1 MNTLKVDDF
10 DYILPDE
17 LIATNPTDIRDQS
30 RLLIVENSDDIN
42 PIIETH
48 ASSFGD
54 IVNYIRPNDLV
65 IFNNSKV
72 IKARLFGQKSS
83 GGKVELLVE
92 RILDDNKIIAHVRLN
107 KTINIG
113 LNILLPDEQCL
124 TVIEKLDGLFK
135 LVPTK
140 ALNWVAYL
148 DKFGHIPLPPY
159 MKRSSTSSDDTRYQ
173 TVYAKDHGSV
183 AAPTAGLH
191 FTNELLEKIRAQGT
205 QIAYVTLH
213 VGSGTFKPVSVEYL
227 SEHKMHSEVYSIS
240 TDTLELIR
248 NCKKN
253 GGNIIAVGTTSLR
266 TLETIAR
273 NNFTQLTGETDIFIT
288 PGFEFKL
295 VDKLITNFH
304 LPKSTLLMLVSA
316 FSGISTIKQVY
327 QYAIANKYRFFSY
340 GDAMLLTR
348 QLKGSSH
355 GK

>member
-1 MNTLKVDDF
+1 MNKLKVNDF
-10 DYILPDE
+10 DYVLPEE

-30 RLLIVENSDDIN
+30 RLLIVENAEKAN
-42 PIIETH
+42 PITTYDLLFNQVADHIQ
-48 ASSFGD
+48 
-54 IVNYIRPNDLV
+54 PNDLV

-72 IKARLFGQKSS
+72 IKARLFGQKAS
-83 GGKVELLVE
+83 GGRVELLIE
-92 RILDDNKIIAHVRLN
+92 RILESNEVIAHIRLN
-107 KTINIG
+107 KTINLG

-124 TVIEKLDGLFK
+124 IVTEKLDGLFK
-135 LVPTK
+135 LSSAK
-140 ALNWVAYL
+140 AIDWIDYL

-159 MKRSSTSSDDTRYQ
+159 MKRSSTTNDDTRYQ

-191 FTNELLEKIRAQGT
+191 FTAELLEKIQHKGAK
-205 QIAYVTLH
+205 IAYITLH
-213 VGSGTFKPVSVEYL
+213 VGSGTFKPVSVEYI

-240 TDTLELIR
+240 PSTLELIK

-327 QYAIANKYRFFSY
+327 QYAVTNKYRFFSY

-348 QLKGSSH
+348 ERKGSSH
-355 GK
+355 GE

>member
-1 MNTLKVDDF
+1 MNTLKVNDF
-10 DYILPDE
+10 DYVLPEE
-17 LIATNPTDIRDQS
+17 LIATNPTDVRDQS
-30 RLLIVENSDDIN
+30 RLLIVENTGDTS
-42 PIIETH
+42 PIATQDL
-48 ASSFGD
+48 FFNQVLD
-54 IVNYIRPNDLV
+54 YIQPNDLV
-65 IFNNSKV
+65 VFNNSKV

-92 RILDDNKIIAHVRLN
+92 RILDNNEVIAHVRLN

-124 TVIEKLDGLFK
+124 IVTEKLDGLFK
-135 LVPTK
+135 LAPTK
-140 ALNWVAYL
+140 AINWIDYL

-159 MKRSSTSSDDTRYQ
+159 MRRSSTTSDDTRYQ

-191 FTNELLEKIRAQGT
+191 FTAELLEKIQNKGA

-213 VGSGTFKPVSVEYL
+213 VGSGTFKPVSVEYI
-227 SEHKMHSEVYSIS
+227 SEHKMHSEVYAIS
-240 TDTLELIR
+240 THTLELIR

-348 QLKGSSH
+348 RLKGSSH